1 MKSTATSTGA
11 AGEIEHGE
19 RFAFGRNWNR
29 FLAKLTAPR
38 IEAARQSL
46 VSWLGT
52 NDLSGRSFIDVG
64 SGSGVFSLA
73 ARNLGAQVT
82 SFDYDPDSVACALHL
97 KARHFESSPDW
108 RIETGSVLD
117 KPYLATLGQHD
128 VVYSWGVL
136 HHTGAMYEALDN
148 VVALVRP
155 QGQLFIAI
163 YNDQAWITR
172 YWLAVKRIY
181 NRSAPG
187 RLLMIAFHAPYL
199 FGLRFL
205 VRQLRRSAAMERGM
219 SLWYD
224 MLDWLGG
231 YPFEVAKPEDIVSFY
246 RDRGFELERLRT
258 CYGRHGCN
266 EFLFRRK

>member
-1 MKSTATSTGA
+1 M
-11 AGEIEHGE
+11 
-19 RFAFGRNWNR
+19 
-29 FLAKLTAPR
+29 
-38 IEAARQSL
+38 
-46 VSWLGT
+46 
-52 NDLSGRSFIDVG
+52 
-64 SGSGVFSLA
+64 
-73 ARNLGAQVT
+73 
-82 SFDYDPDSVACALHL
+82 
-97 KARHFESSPDW
+97 
-108 RIETGSVLD
+108 
-117 KPYLATLGQHD
+117 
-128 VVYSWGVL
+128 
-136 HHTGAMYEALDN
+136 
-148 VVALVRP
+148 
-155 QGQLFIAI
+155 
-163 YNDQAWITR
+163 
-172 YWLAVKRIY
+172 KRIY

-205 VRQLRRSAAMERGM
+205 VRRFRRGAAMERGM